1 MPELPEVETVR
12 RSLEKYLIGRIINK
26 VTINRSKII
35 KFPEPERFKILLE
48 GDLINSL
55 ERRGKYLFFCL
66 QSGYVLV
73 THLRMTG
80 QFYYVKS
87 EESFLKHTHIIFELD
102 NGYQLRYVD
111 IRQFGTMYLLKPEEF
126 KLIRG
131 LRDLG
136 PEPLDDDL
144 SFDRFCRLLEGR
156 RGALK
161 QLLLDQTFLAGIGNI
176 YADEILFDAG
186 LHPKRIVNSLTLQE
200 KKVLFKSIRKVLQL
214 GIENRGTTF
223 RNYVD
228 GDGRKGSFQELLKV
242 YGRGGQACCKC
253 GQPLTKQKIA
263 GRSTCFCSTCQK

>member
-12 RSLEKYLIGRIINK
+12 RSLEKHLLGRIITEVIINK
-26 VTINRSKII
+26 SKII
-35 KFPEPERFKILLE
+35 KFPEPEKFKFLLE
-48 GDLINSL
+48 GDKINSL
-55 ERRGKYLFFCL
+55 GRRGKYLLFCL
-66 QSGYVLV
+66 KSGYTWV

-80 QFYYVKS
+80 QFYYVKP
-87 EESFLKHTHIIFELD
+87 EESLLKHTHLIFELD

-111 IRQFGTMYLLKPEEF
+111 IRQFGTMYLLRPEEF
-126 KLIRG
+126 KLIKG

-136 PEPLDDDL
+136 PEPLSNGL

-186 LHPKRIVNSLTLQE
+186 LHPKRLVSSLSLQE
-200 KKVLFKSIRKVLQL
+200 KKALLKSIQKMLQL
-214 GIENRGTTF
+214 GIENRGTSF

-242 YGRGGQACCKC
+242 YGRGGEACCKC